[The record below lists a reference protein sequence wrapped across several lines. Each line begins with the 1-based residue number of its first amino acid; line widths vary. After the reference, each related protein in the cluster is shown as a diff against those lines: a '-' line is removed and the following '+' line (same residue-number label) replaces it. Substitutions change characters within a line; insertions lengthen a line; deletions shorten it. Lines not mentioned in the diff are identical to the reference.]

1 MAHNKDTSNTM
12 EQSAYQM
19 HTAQECNHLGLD
31 KDPIVLYALMVALY
45 P

>member
-1 MAHNKDTSNTM
+1 M

-19 HTAQECNHLGLD
+19 HTAQEYNHLDLD
-31 KDPIVLYALMVALY
+31 EDPIVLNALMVALY